1 MVNVTT
7 YTSGDKTLIDRV
19 KPLWQE
25 LNKQHLSLSP
35 YFKDYYRTLTFED
48 RKRVILQR
56 AWGGDVKVDLAMD
69 GSVLVGYCVSS
80 IDKWLTGEIDSIFVD
95 PNYQGQGIGTTL
107 MRKALLWLDSKG
119 AKKKIVSVAVG
130 NEQAW
135 EFYAQFG
142 FLPRRTLL
150 EQKKQ

>member
-1 MVNVTT
+1 MVNVT

-35 YFKDYYRTLTFED
+35 YFKDYYRTLTFDD

-69 GSVLVGYCVSS
+69 GSALVGYCVSS

-150 EQKKQ
+150 EQKK

>member
-1 MVNVTT
+1 MVNVT

-80 IDKWLTGEIDSIFVD
+80 IDKWLTGEIDSIFID

-142 FLPRRTLL
+142 FLPRRTLV